1 MKAVY
6 MNNVNLSL
14 PIEVQNF
21 LYSLRDIFN
30 PVLPYVIKETETD
43 YIVSSKYTGQY
54 LATYSKFFSK

>member
-1 MKAVY
+1 MNAVY

-14 PIEVQNF
+14 PIETQNF
-21 LYSLRDIFN
+21 LYTLWDIFN
-30 PVLPYVIKETETD
+30 PVLPYTIQETGTD